1 MDSGDG
7 KMKELKIFVKQN
19 RIQRRIS
26 TWKFLPN
33 LGLCF
38 RMNGSDIWEEFEYK
52 RAMQVCKRVLNTAK
66 NDQSI
71 QLTGTMINE
80 LEKENRV
87 NKLFG
92 GEKIVL

>member
-1 MDSGDG
+1 MNSGDG
-7 KMKELKIFVKQN
+7 KMKELKIFVKRN
-19 RIQRRIS
+19 RVQKRIS

-33 LGLCF
+33 LGFCF
-38 RMNGSDIWEEFEYK
+38 RMNGSDVWEEFDYE
-52 RAMQVCKRVLNTAK
+52 RAVRICKRVMSTAK

-71 QLTGTMINE
+71 QLTGTMIHE
-80 LEKENRV
+80 LEKEDRV